1 MLTNCSAD
9 TPYQLQQQPQ
19 CNIQF
24 PRLDRIDYPF
34 WCMTLMH
41 YCLELLLIVPR
52 VVPNSVEPKSPDNIF
67 KCIKFCCFLSA
78 LSIPHSHK
86 WQSIILQ

>member
-34 WCMTLMH
+34 
-41 YCLELLLIVPR
+41 
-52 VVPNSVEPKSPDNIF
+52 
-67 KCIKFCCFLSA
+67 
-78 LSIPHSHK
+78 
-86 WQSIILQ
+86 